1 MPFPEILLALRLS
14 NGLTQQQLADRANVA
29 EITIQNY
36 ESGRSNPVPTRLL
49 AIADVLGVSL
59 VGRDENAFSP
69 PDFDPLTEQVKSLS
83 ALQRADVMKYIE
95 FIKSR
100 S

>member
-14 NGLTQQQLADRANVA
+14 NGLSQQQLAERANVA

-59 VGRDENAFSP
+59 DTLVGRDENAF
-69 PDFDPLTEQVKSLS
+69 DPLMEHVKSLS

>member
-14 NGLTQQQLADRANVA
+14 NGLTQQQLAERANVA

-59 VGRDENAFSP
+59 DTLVGRDENAFSP
-69 PDFDPLTEQVKSLS
+69 PDFEQVKSLS